1 MKNLAKAQPLLDFVG
16 SPTSGRQVK
25 PCPARLLSTLDATG
39 AMAPDSMSNRKAS
52 APVKTGNP
60 TSSIRNYQASCQQA
74 RMCLQTEPDQPLQ
87 QHLPSQN
94 HMRQLKS
101 SAIQKSQKAAG
112 KMPVLQREQVDQNSE
127 SGEQLDFH

>member
-25 PCPARLLSTLDATG
+25 PCQARLLNTLDAAG
-39 AMAPDSMSNRKAS
+39 AMAPDSMSNAKAS

-74 RMCLQTEPDQPLQ
+74 KMCLQTEPDQPLQ
-87 QHLPSQN
+87 QHFPSQN
-94 HMRQLKS
+94 QMRQLKS

-112 KMPVLQREQVDQNSE
+112 KMPVLKLEKVDQNSE
-127 SGEQLDFH
+127 SGEKLDFH